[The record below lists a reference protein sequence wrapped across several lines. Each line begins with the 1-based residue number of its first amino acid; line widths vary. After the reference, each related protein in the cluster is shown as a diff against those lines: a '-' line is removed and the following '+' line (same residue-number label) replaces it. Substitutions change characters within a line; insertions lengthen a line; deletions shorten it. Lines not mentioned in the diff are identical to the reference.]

1 MFKVSIVQ
9 DHNHIEERTHTN
21 PKTGEIKTYYSQYGY
36 ITLPNNIYPQ
46 KMKVPVESPMKAYP
60 VGDYTLSPMSVQIG
74 RFDSLEINVFNIKLD
89 RVQK

>member
-1 MFKVSIVQ
+1 MFKVSIV
-9 DHNHIEERTHTN
+9 DGHNQVETRTHTN
-21 PKTGEIKTYYSQYGY
+21 QKNGEINTYYSQFGY

-46 KMKVPVESPMKAYP
+46 KMKVPVESPIKAYP

-74 RFDSLEINVFNIKLD
+74 RFDSLEINAFNIKLD